1 MGHSI
6 GAAYDPTVA
15 VRRRHLPALR
25 AGRNSTR
32 RCVYPVDDAQDE
44 PFGYAQGRPLTLGG
58 RATTFTVP
66 FSGREAPS
74 CNSRNAT

>member
-6 GAAYDPTVA
+6 GAAYDPSVA
-15 VRRRHLPALR
+15 VRRRHLPALLR

-32 RCVYPVDDAQDE
+32 RCVYAVDD
-44 PFGYAQGRPLTLGG
+44 AQGRPLTLGR

-66 FSGREAPS
+66 FSGREASS